1 MERNHGW
8 KGLGLQ
14 LIYGGKTNQSIPQ
27 YNSLGFFVECE
38 PKAL

>member
-1 MERNHGW
+1 MDG
-8 KGLGLQ
+8 KVLGLQ